1 MRTNLIKSF
10 IHDII
15 RLSQFHKHIK
25 NCQSALITQ
34 KFRVCTSSLL
44 MLIENWRI
52 QLTRQNHPWD
62 ESKKRRTWGGNKIQ
76 EGEVRKALKLILI
89 EFNTFFFFQLN
100 PGFLRLVDQMHKIF
114 ERPLRGEFWKFCNQY
129 LNNELKMSQFQG
141 LRIEHWTWTSLGARP
156 GSRSRL
162 RLSLRKPLLS
172 TLRRFR
178 PRKNPPRSKGFRNSN
193 FLCV

>member
-89 EFNTFFFFQLN
+89 EFNTFFFLSAQ
-100 PGFLRLVDQMHKIF
+100 PRLSKTCRPDAQNFRKASERWVLKILQPVF
-114 ERPLRGEFWKFCNQY
+114 EQWIKN
-129 LNNELKMSQFQG
+129 QFQG
-141 LRIEHWTWTSLGARP
+141 LRIEHWTWTPLGARP
-156 GSRSRL
+156 GSRSRWQL
-162 RLSLRKPLLS
+162 LLRKPLLS

-178 PRKNPPRSKGFRNSN
+178 PRSNPPRSKGFRNSN